1 MSLLAVPILTVAAL
15 VCSILSL
22 AVLFII
28 TARGKVR
35 FTLLESQWQAN
46 ELLLNNLQLTNNTL
60 QNSIKNVQKKHEC
73 SLLEHTQVSK
83 QLEHRINTLKIQ
95 LHNQQESIILLQDEK
110 SDDKFYSRAIKLAKK
125 GAAIDEIVDE
135 CELPYAEVEMLLS
148 IYQKN
153 SA

>member
-60 QNSIKNVQKKHEC
+60 QNSIKNVQK
-73 SLLEHTQVSK
+73 SMNA
-83 QLEHRINTLKIQ
+83 R
-95 LHNQQESIILLQDEK
+95 
-110 SDDKFYSRAIKLAKK
+110 Y
-125 GAAIDEIVDE
+125 
-135 CELPYAEVEMLLS
+135 
-148 IYQKN
+148 
-153 SA
+153 